1 MWHHHNQHSMQRAE
15 PTIVPCCF
23 SLKISR
29 TSLGK
34 AIFLA
39 VQLMAPVIWA
49 QQPSDAVFSNFS
61 ETRLIQLQ
69 ESAEKL
75 KSEGL
80 LPEAA
85 SVYQELF
92 LAIRANQGLYTE
104 QQFLVL
110 ERMIT
115 VDIDRKDWDS
125 LNQHLSYHEWLS
137 TRLYNKNP
145 LKLSEQLLINSRH
158 RQHAASQLH
167 GPQRSWH
174 LVQGRTQLWRAISAI
189 ENTTADDGRLPY
201 LWHQIANYHYALTND
216 SQRWLTSFEARS
228 DEPAMISGWALSGNE
243 VEQRSYEIG
252 SELLQRIP
260 DYYKRKPIPINI
272 DSHALN
278 AKLLAYQ
285 GDWELLFNQPQRAER
300 FYLKALELTSLS
312 SCPSE
317 LQMWLFGQSV
327 VLPVHSFD
335 IDSASC
341 EQIRIKLQS
350 LADPSALAAVTAGV
364 SLGNLYG
371 QQKLRPQWRN
381 GDWLAGSSLTNV
393 WNDNL
398 ENIDD

>member
-1 MWHHHNQHSMQRAE
+1 LQRAE
-15 PTIVPCCF
+15 PVIVPCCF
-23 SLKISR
+23 SLKISV

-34 AIFLA
+34 AIFVA
-39 VQLMAPVIWA
+39 VQLMSPVTWA
-49 QQPSDAVFSNFS
+49 QQASDAVFSNFS
-61 ETRLIQLQ
+61 EERLIHLQ

-75 KSEGL
+75 SSEGL

-92 LAIRANQGLYTE
+92 LAIRANHGLFSE

-110 ERMIT
+110 ERMIA

-137 TRLYNKNP
+137 TRLYDNNP

-158 RQHAASQLH
+158 RQRAASHLH

-174 LVQGRTQLWRAISAI
+174 LVQGRTQLWRAVSAI
-189 ENTTADDGRLPY
+189 ENTPADDGRLPY
-201 LWHQIANYHYALTND
+201 LWHQIANYHYALTNN

-228 DEPAMISGWALSGNE
+228 DEPAMISGWALGGNE

-260 DYYKRKPIPINI
+260 DYYKRQPIPNEI
-272 DSHALN
+272 DGHALN

-285 GDWELLFNQPQRAER
+285 GDWELLFNQPQRAED
-300 FYLKALELTSLS
+300 FYHKALELTSLS

-317 LQMWLFGQSV
+317 LQAWLFGREIE
-327 VLPVHSFD
+327 LPVHSFD
-335 IDSASC
+335 IASASC
-341 EQIRIKLQS
+341 EQIRTRVQS
-350 LADPSALAAVTAGV
+350 LAAPSVKTADTAD
-364 SLGNLYG
+364 LLLDNLYG
-371 QQKLRPQWRN
+371 QQILRPQWRG
-381 GDWLAGSSLTNV
+381 GDWLAGSSL
-393 WNDNL
+393 

>member
-1 MWHHHNQHSMQRAE
+1 MQRAE
-15 PTIVPCCF
+15 PIIVPCCF
-23 SLKISR
+23 SLKISA

-39 VQLMAPVIWA
+39 VQLMSPVIWA
-49 QQPSDAVFSNFS
+49 QQSSDAVFSNFS
-61 ETRLIQLQ
+61 ETRLVQLQ

-75 KSEGL
+75 SSEGL
-80 LPEAA
+80 MPEAA
-85 SVYQELF
+85 SVYGELF

-110 ERMIT
+110 ERMIS

-125 LNQHLSYHEWLS
+125 VNRHLSYHEWLS

-145 LKLSEQLLINSRH
+145 LKLSEQLLISSRY
-158 RQHAASQLH
+158 RQRAASHLH

-174 LVQGRTQLWRAISAI
+174 LVQGRTQLWRAVSAI

-260 DYYKRKPIPINI
+260 DYYKQQPIPSDI
-272 DSHALN
+272 DDHALN

-285 GDWELLFNQPQRAER
+285 GDWELLFNHPQRAEG
-300 FYLKALELTSLS
+300 FYHQALELTSLS

-317 LQMWLFGQSV
+317 LQTWLFGRDV

-335 IDSASC
+335 AASASC
-341 EQIRIKLQS
+341 EQIKTRLQL
-350 LADPSALAAVTAGV
+350 LADPSALTADTADV
-364 SLGNLYG
+364 SLSNLYG
-371 QQKLRPQWRN
+371 QQKLRPQWRG
-381 GDWLAGSSLTNV
+381 GDWLAGSSLANV
-393 WNDNL
+393 GNDNL
-398 ENIDD
+398 EKIDD

>member
-1 MWHHHNQHSMQRAE
+1 M
-15 PTIVPCCF
+15 PCCF
-23 SLKISR
+23 SLKISA

-34 AIFLA
+34 AIFVA
-39 VQLMAPVIWA
+39 VQLISPVTWA
-49 QQPSDAVFSNFS
+49 QLPSDAVFSNFS

-75 KSEGL
+75 SLEGL

-92 LAIRANQGLYTE
+92 LAIRANQGLFSE

-110 ERMIT
+110 ERMIA

-137 TRLYNKNP
+137 NRLYNKNP

-158 RQHAASQLH
+158 RQRAASHLH

-174 LVQGRTQLWRAISAI
+174 LVQGRTQLWRAVSAI
-189 ENTTADDGRLPY
+189 ENTPADDGRLPY

-228 DEPAMISGWALSGNE
+228 DEPAMISGWALGGNE

-260 DYYKRKPIPINI
+260 DYYRRQPIPTDI
-272 DSHALN
+272 DGHALN

-285 GDWELLFNQPQRAER
+285 GDWELLFNQPQRAEA
-300 FYLKALELTSLS
+300 FYQQALELTSLS

-317 LQMWLFGQSV
+317 LQEWLFGREIE
-327 VLPVHSFD
+327 LPVHSFELA
-335 IDSASC
+335 SASC
-341 EQIRIKLQS
+341 KHITAKVKS
-350 LADPSALAAVTAGV
+350 LADASLMTADTAGV

-371 QQKLRPQWRN
+371 QQILRPQWRS
-381 GDWLAGSSLTNV
+381 GDWQTGPSLANV
-393 WNDNL
+393 WSDNQETNND
-398 ENIDD
+398 